1 MPSGS
6 ATPSFAIVSARSW
19 VSATH
24 DAYSV
29 RVVVE
34 DEGPG
39 FPAGDPAKLF
49 DKFQRGNEEGI
60 VVGAG
65 LGLTIC
71 RAIVRAHGG
80 EIEARRREGQREGH
94 GARFELTLPAKE
106 PPA

>member
-1 MPSGS
+1 MQVFGNLFDNI
-6 ATPSFAIVSARSW
+6 AKYTPAGTRSW

-24 DAYSV
+24 DGEVV

-49 DKFQRGNEEGI
+49 DKFQRGNEEGV

-80 EIEARRREGQREGH
+80 EIEARRHDGK
-94 GARFELTLPAKE
+94 GARFEFALPARE
-106 PPA
+106 PSA